1 MIGPASPIELGVTFR
16 LEHEPATLIGLMQ
29 QAEEAGFADGWV
41 FDNHIAA
48 MEPYV
53 LLGMIGA
60 ATSRIRLGTCVT
72 NPTSR
77 HPTVTASALST
88 LDAVAHGRVQLGIGR
103 GDSAVRL
110 MGDQPATIL
119 DLERS
124 VAAIRSLTSG
134 GTVRL
139 NGTAVSLPWAHPQ
152 TMPLWIAG
160 YGPAVLDLAARVAD
174 GVILQIGDPDIVQ
187 MLVSYVRER
196 ELAAGRLAGSCSVM
210 VAVPAHVG
218 DIDDGIAH
226 KKWYPAFLRH
236 HLAVAAP
243 RWAAV
248 APGWAGA
255 YLTDGAGEV
264 HRDLVIRSCLVG
276 SPDEHV
282 ERIEQLRCLGV
293 DNINLYLVDSQHSET
308 IKAYATSVMPNLAGL
323 RPAGAV
329 R

>member
-1 MIGPASPIELGVTFR
+1 
-16 LEHEPATLIGLMQ
+16 MQ
-29 QAEEAGFADGWV
+29 QAEEGGFADGWV

-53 LLGMIGA
+53 LLGIIGA

-72 NPTSR
+72 NPSSR

-88 LDAVAHGRVQLGIGR
+88 LDAVTCGRVQLGIGR

-110 MGDQPATIL
+110 MGDRPASIP

-124 VAAIRSLTSG
+124 IADIRSLTSG
-134 GTVRL
+134 GTVEV
-139 NGTAVSLPWAHPQ
+139 NGTAVRLPWAEPR
-152 TMPLWIAG
+152 TIPVWIAG
-160 YGPAVLDLAARVAD
+160 YGPAVLDLAARVGD
-174 GVILQIGDPDIVQ
+174 GVILQIGDPEIVQ
-187 MLVSYVRER
+187 VLVSYVRDR
-196 ELAAGRLAGSCSVM
+196 EIAAGRPPGSCRVM

-218 DIDDGIAH
+218 AIDDGVAH
-226 KKWYPAFLRH
+226 TKWYPAFLRH
-236 HLAVAAP
+236 HLEIAAP

-264 HRDLVIRSCLVG
+264 DRDLVIRSCLVG

-282 ERIEQLRCLGV
+282 ERIEQLRSLGV

-308 IKAYATSVMPNLAGL
+308 IQVYATTVMPNLAGL
-323 RPAGAV
+323 TPAGTV